1 MPVVRRFPHLAHWGA
16 FSAIVED
23 GVLRRCEPF
32 GRDPSP
38 SPMLASIPEAVYSS
52 RRIRQPMVRRSWLAR
67 REGSDRTLR
76 GREDFVPI
84 GWDRAIDLVAGEIS
98 RVRGE
103 HGSESVFAGSYGW
116 SSAGRLHH
124 AGTLVH
130 RFYFS
135 SGGCVD
141 QVGNYSWGSAQ
152 VLLPHVIGSYA
163 PLTGRLA
170 TWPEIL
176 AHAQVFV
183 AFGGLALKN
192 GQVSAGGPGE
202 HTMEAWLRRLAASGV
217 RVVSVSP
224 TRDDCPAFLNA
235 EWIPI
240 RPNTDVALMLA
251 LAHRV
256 IDRDAH
262 DKSFLA
268 SCCVGFEALAAYVLG
283 SRDGTP
289 KSADWA
295 AGITGVPAARIA
307 ALADQ
312 LIGARSYL
320 TSTFSVQRAQHG
332 EQPYWMLI
340 ALSAILGQIGLPGG
354 GFGFGHGS
362 INGAGNPRPST
373 PAPTMPEGVNPV
385 GRAIPVARI
394 ADMLLAP
401 GTTYRFNGRTETYPD
416 IRLVH
421 WAGGNPF
428 HHHQQL
434 DRLRSAWQRPETI
447 VVNEIWW
454 TATARFADIV
464 LPATTSLERN
474 DIGGSSRDRY
484 VLAMHQA
491 IGPLHLARNDF
502 DIFRELAARLGSEAA
517 FTEGRDERQ
526 WIEAIYRRCADENRR
541 HGVDFPAFD
550 AFWRSGHFELPVP
563 ATGSDPFADFRR
575 DPAAHPLQTP
585 SGRIELAS
593 DTIASFG
600 CPDCGRHP
608 QWLPPDEWLGAASAR
623 VLPLHLISM
632 QPADRLHSQLDCA
645 PLAQAGKIGG
655 RERITLH
662 REDARL
668 RGLVDGDTVLV
679 HNDRGA
685 CLAGLVTTDGIVR
698 GVAMMATGSRYTPDL
713 DHPGAPEQAGTVN
726 VLTRDI
732 GSSELSQGPNA
743 MSCLVEVT
751 RWPQVG
757 G

>member
-1 MPVVRRFPHLAHWGA
+1 
-16 FSAIVED
+16 
-23 GVLRRCEPF
+23 
-32 GRDPSP
+32 
-38 SPMLASIPEAVYSS
+38 
-52 RRIRQPMVRRSWLAR
+52 
-67 REGSDRTLR
+67 
-76 GREDFVPI
+76 
-84 GWDRAIDLVAGEIS
+84 
-98 RVRGE
+98 
-103 HGSESVFAGSYGW
+103 
-116 SSAGRLHH
+116 
-124 AGTLVH
+124 
-130 RFYFS
+130 
-135 SGGCVD
+135 
-141 QVGNYSWGSAQ
+141 
-152 VLLPHVIGSYA
+152 
-163 PLTGRLA
+163 
-170 TWPEIL
+170 
-176 AHAQVFV
+176 
-183 AFGGLALKN
+183 
-192 GQVSAGGPGE
+192 
-202 HTMEAWLRRLAASGV
+202 
-217 RVVSVSP
+217 
-224 TRDDCPAFLNA
+224 
-235 EWIPI
+235 
-240 RPNTDVALMLA
+240 
-251 LAHRV
+251 
-256 IDRDAH
+256 
-262 DKSFLA
+262 
-268 SCCVGFEALAAYVLG
+268 
-283 SRDGTP
+283 
-289 KSADWA
+289 
-295 AGITGVPAARIA
+295 
-307 ALADQ
+307 
-312 LIGARSYL
+312 
-320 TSTFSVQRAQHG
+320 
-332 EQPYWMLI
+332 MLI

-434 DRLRSAWQRPETI
+434 DRLRAAWQRPETI

-491 IGPLHLARNDF
+491 IGPLRLARNDF

-575 DPAAHPLQTP
+575 DPMQTP
-585 SGRIELAS
+585 ERADRTRQRHDRVVRLPGLRSASAVAAARRVAGGRIGAR
-593 DTIASFG
+593 AAAA
-600 CPDCGRHP
+600 PDLH
-608 QWLPPDEWLGAASAR
+608 AAGGPAAQPTRLRPAR
-623 VLPLHLISM
+623 AGG
-632 QPADRLHSQLDCA
+632 QDR
-645 PLAQAGKIGG
+645 

-668 RGLVDGDTVLV
+668 RGLVDGDTVRV

-732 GSSELSQGPNA
+732 GSWNSVKA
-743 MSCLVEVT
+743 RT
-751 RWPQVG
+751 R
-757 G
+757 